1 MAFHHSSHFSYISQE
16 CTQARCN
23 CLLWIP
29 KVTLGSFSAFVLH
42 GLGSNPAAVRMF
54 RKRSAQ
60 ATCHPPFQPFQLH
73 FSRMY
78 PGQVQLSSMDSKGD
92 VRQFFGVRFAWPGLE
107 SCCCSNVSEAFRPG
121 HVPSTIPAISATFLK
136 NVPRQG
142 AIVFYGFQ
150 R

>member
-1 MAFHHSSHFSYISQE
+1 MLGAIVL
-16 CTQARCN
+16 
-23 CLLWIP
+23 LLWIP
-29 KVTLGSFSAFVLH
+29 KVTLRPFLAFVLH
-42 GLGSNPAAVRMF
+42 GL
-54 RKRSAQ
+54 
-60 ATCHPPFQPFQLH
+60 PPFQPFQLH

-78 PGQVQLSSMDSKGD
+78 PGKVQLSSMDSKGN
-92 VRQFFGVRFAWPGLE
+92 VRRFFGVRFAWPGLE

-136 NVPRQG
+136 NVPRPG

>member
-73 FSRMY
+73 FWRMY
-78 PGQVQLSSMDSKGD
+78 PGQVQLSSMDSKGN